1 MTSESILGP
10 VLFNHFINDPDD
22 GAEST
27 LSKSADGTK
36 LVGGD

>member
-10 VLFNHFINDPDD
+10 VLFNHFINDRDD

-27 LSKSADGTK
+27 LSKSTDDTK
-36 LVGGD
+36 LAGGG